1 MRKWSCRGRE
11 AGTEPRSKMEFIVVR
26 GSGPLVR
33 RRPWWLRFQLM
44 GKKKST
50 TELASKDMKEKDVA
64 WFRRSIPF

>member
-1 MRKWSCRGRE
+1 MRKWSCHGGE
-11 AGTEPRSKMEFIVVR
+11 AGTELRRKTEFVVVR

-44 GKKKST
+44 EKKKST
-50 TELASKDMKEKDVA
+50 MELASKDMKEKEVA